1 MATTATK
8 VENTI
13 EAKLRALYDLQK
25 IDSQIDKIKQ
35 VRGELPLEV
44 QDLEDELEGLRTRLV
59 KLKEEVKEMDKNIS
73 DRKNAKEEAKGLIKK
88 YEEQQANVRNNREYD
103 ALSKEIEFQ
112 NLEIQLCDKRI
123 KEAQAGIKVKEEQIK
138 ATDDKFN
145 DRKNDLDIKKK
156 ELEEIVAETQKEEGD
171 LQTRA
176 DKDRATVDG
185 RLLTAYERIRTNARN
200 GLAVVNVERDS
211 CGGCFSKIPPQ
222 RQMDIKSHKKVIV
235 CESCGRIL
243 VDFEVMNI
251 LPERPKMRTSARVE
265 EASETEE

>member
-1 MATTATK
+1 MANTATK

-44 QDLEDELEGLRTRLV
+44 QDLEDELEGLQTRLS
-59 KLKEEVKEMDKNIS
+59 KLKEEVKELEKGIS
-73 DRKNAKEEAKGLIKK
+73 DRKQGKEEAKNLIKK

-123 KEAQAGIKVKEEQIK
+123 KEFQASIKVKDEQIK
-138 ATDDKFN
+138 GTDDKFN

-156 ELEEIVAETQKEEGD
+156 ELEEIVAETQKEEND
-171 LQTRA
+171 LQERA

-185 RLLTAYERIRTNARN
+185 RLLSAYERIRGNARN

-251 LPERPKMRTSARVE
+251 LPERPKMRSGATRVE
-265 EASETEE
+265 DAGDDE